1 MSKKILL
8 FFSGRLPHKHKIVIA
23 GNHDITFD
31 EEMLQTDINLRRFGL
46 DVEKVQSDLTS
57 EGVSSVKDFLT
68 NCVYLEDAG
77 VELYGIKI
85 YGSPW

>member
-1 MSKKILL
+1 MWILL

-46 DVEKVQSDLTS
+46 DVEKVKS
-57 EGVSSVKDFLT
+57 EGVSSIKDLLT